1 MDLKTDFIDYAATGY
16 FSRLVIDYIQENPQ
30 LRPFYRYASQTP
42 DFEAAMAARRA
53 FPTDRKLLVGE
64 LKRTY
69 GDMALHEKVSR
80 NIELLSREDTFTV
93 CTAHQPNLFTGYLY
107 FVYKVLHAIRLAARL
122 QDQYPGKHFV
132 PVYYMGSEDADL
144 EELGTVHIEGV
155 TYRWQTAQQG
165 AVGRMKPEG
174 LAVLIDA
181 VTRPLGVGP
190 FAREITALLKQAYL
204 EHPDIQSATLF
215 LVNALFGRYGLV
227 VVNADTPG
235 FKRAILPVLTEELT
249 GQTSHGIVS
258 QTIGRLSSHYH
269 PQATPRE
276 INLFYLEDQLRER
289 ILREGDLWRVLNTS
303 RTFTGPELEQE
314 LQEHPER
321 FSPNV
326 ILRGLL
332 QETILPDIAFIG
344 GGGELAYWLEL
355 QDLFA
360 RYGVP
365 YPVLML
371 RHSVLWVD
379 KKSAQRLDKT
389 GLAPA
394 ELFGDTEA
402 VIAGFVK
409 KHTRHELV
417 LKQEYE
423 ETEKLYAGLEEKA
436 SAIDLTLKASVA
448 AERKRAL
455 CSIGKLEHKFLRA
468 EKKTFAWQAELIRS
482 VKQRLFPAGSLQER
496 VDNLLPYYA
505 AYGPA
510 FLDAVYER
518 LDGLNKAFLILE
530 SR

>member
-1 MDLKTDFIDYAATGY
+1 
-16 FSRLVIDYIQENPQ
+16 
-30 LRPFYRYASQTP
+30 
-42 DFEAAMAARRA
+42 
-53 FPTDRKLLVGE
+53 
-64 LKRTY
+64 
-69 GDMALHEKVSR
+69 
-80 NIELLSREDTFTV
+80 
-93 CTAHQPNLFTGYLY
+93 
-107 FVYKVLHAIRLAARL
+107 
-122 QDQYPGKHFV
+122 
-132 PVYYMGSEDADL
+132 YMGSEDADL

-482 VKQRLFPAGSLQER
+482 
-496 VDNLLPYYA
+496 
-505 AYGPA
+505 
-510 FLDAVYER
+510 
-518 LDGLNKAFLILE
+518 
-530 SR
+530 